1 MLFKLFATF
10 FKIGLFVF
18 GGGYGML
25 PFLQKEIVEK
35 KWISEEEL
43 LDYYAI
49 GQVTPGIIAVNISTF
64 VGYKLAG
71 VKGAICTLLGILLPS
86 VIVISI
92 IFYGLSFVKEEQLL
106 KSILRG
112 IQLVIPA
119 LIFPTLLRMMRH
131 SIRDFIGF
139 GLFCI
144 ALIASFYIPPVWL
157 ILSVAC
163 LGGILV
169 QFKQIRQIY
178 KRKKL

>member
-35 KWISEEEL
+35 GWISEEEL

-64 VGYKLAG
+64 VGYKLKG
-71 VKGAICTLLGILLPS
+71 LKGAICTLLGILLPS

-92 IFYGLSFVKEEQLL
+92 ICFDES
-106 KSILRG
+106 
-112 IQLVIPA
+112 P
-119 LIFPTLLRMMRH
+119 P
-131 SIRDFIGF
+131 
-139 GLFCI
+139 LF
-144 ALIASFYIPPVWL
+144 
-157 ILSVAC
+157 
-163 LGGILV
+163 
-169 QFKQIRQIY
+169 
-178 KRKKL
+178 

>member
-35 KWISEEEL
+35 GWISEDEL

-71 VKGAICTLLGILLPS
+71 MKGALCTLLGILLPS
-86 VIVISI
+86 VIVISTL
-92 IFYGLSFVKEEQLL
+92 FYSFSLVQEEQLF
-106 KSILRG
+106 KSVLRG

-131 SIRDFIGF
+131 SLKDLIGASLF
-139 GLFCI
+139 TAGL
-144 ALIASFYIPPVWL
+144 LASFFLPPLWL
-157 ILSVAC
+157 ILTVAC
-163 LGGILV
+163 AGALV
-169 QFKQIRQIY
+169 AQMEKGKHH
-178 KRKKL
+178 KRKKA